1 MTFRR
6 VFLLPAILLAVLL
19 AAAATRPRRHCL
31 AWTIRRRSSRR
42 RCGPPPSSS
51 SCTRAS
57 RPTQEVGGESQRYTL
72 EGDLNLAQREFHAAV
87 DLAGGM
93 GMQQRAEILL
103 VGTDIFTR
111 TQDPT
116 AGGTAD
122 DRWQR
127 IPIDAGS
134 DPRNGIPATPAI
146 AVALRALLSDPGLTA
161 KLEGMET
168 CGDRQCYHV
177 TLTIAPDLTWRAIN
191 GALVGAPPGGELG
204 PVDPAV
210 PEITLDVLVDEATR
224 RLMSA
229 EHIDRGRGPVGRP
242 DRDVERPRRR
252 VRPRPAATRAG
263 RRGERRWR
271 HWRHPGPDGS
281 RRHPRRGRQ
290 RARAGADGALAD
302 PDACNRARVSSG
314 GARGDC

>member
-1 MTFRR
+1 MIFRR
-6 VFLLPAILLAVLL
+6 VFLLPAILLAVLV
-19 AAAATRPRRHCL
+19 AACGDSTAEALPRLDDPKEILEEALRTTAELEFVHARLEAA
-31 AWTIRRRSSRR
+31 
-42 RCGPPPSSS
+42 
-51 SCTRAS
+51 
-57 RPTQEVGGESQRYTL
+57 QEVAGESQRYTL

-93 GMQQRAEILL
+93 GMPQRTEILL

-111 TQDPT
+111 GQDAAP
-116 AGGTAD
+116 GGTGD

-134 DPRNGIPATPAI
+134 DPRSGIPATPAI

-161 KLEGMET
+161 KLEGMKT

-224 RLMSA
+224 RLMSLSTSIA
-229 EHIDRGRGPVGRP
+229 VEDQSVDLTATLSNH
-242 DRDVERPRRR
+242 DVEFDLVPPPPEQ
-252 VRPRPAATRAG
+252 VVEFNG
-263 RRGERRWR
+263 G
-271 HWRHPGPDGS
+271 
-281 RRHPRRGRQ
+281 
-290 RARAGADGALAD
+290 
-302 PDACNRARVSSG
+302 G
-314 GARGDC
+314 GATPAPMAPGVILDEVGNELEPAPTAP

>member
-1 MTFRR
+1 MVTIVVKRPDQGNLLAWAPHMTIRR

-19 AAAATRPRRHCL
+19 AACDSTAEALPRLDDPTEILEEALRTTAELEFVHARVEAA
-31 AWTIRRRSSRR
+31 
-42 RCGPPPSSS
+42 
-51 SCTRAS
+51 
-57 RPTQEVGGESQRYTL
+57 QEVASESQSYTL
-72 EGDLNLAQREFHAAV
+72 DGDLNLAQREFHAVV

-116 AGGTAD
+116 AGGAPD

-161 KLEGMET
+161 KLEGMEA

-177 TLTIAPDLTWRAIN
+177 TLTIAPDLTWRAVN
-191 GALVGAPPGGELG
+191 GALIGAPPGGELG

-224 RLMSA
+224 QLVSLSTSV
-229 EHIDRGRGPVGRP
+229 EVQGQSIDLTATLSDHGVEFDLIPPPPEQVVDANVGGGTGAT
-242 DRDVERPRRR
+242 
-252 VRPRPAATRAG
+252 PAPMAPG
-263 RRGERRWR
+263 VILDEVGGELE
-271 HWRHPGPDGS
+271 PAPT
-281 RRHPRRGRQ
+281 P
-290 RARAGADGALAD
+290 
-302 PDACNRARVSSG
+302 P
-314 GARGDC
+314 

>member
-19 AAAATRPRRHCL
+19 AACGNSTAEALPRLDDPKEIVEEALRTTAELEFVHARLEAA
-31 AWTIRRRSSRR
+31 
-42 RCGPPPSSS
+42 
-51 SCTRAS
+51 
-57 RPTQEVGGESQRYTL
+57 QEVGGESQNYTL

-93 GMQQRAEILL
+93 GMQQRSEILL

-116 AGGTAD
+116 AGGTGD

-177 TLTIAPDLTWRAIN
+177 TLTIAPDLTWRAVN
-191 GALVGAPPGGELG
+191 GALVGAPPGGELA

-224 RLMSA
+224 RLVSA
-229 EHIDRGRGPVGRP
+229 STSIAVEGQSVDLAATLSDH
-242 DRDVERPRRR
+242 DVEFDLVPPQPEQ
-252 VRPRPAATRAG
+252 VVEGNVGGGTGATPAPMA
-263 RRGERRWR
+263 
-271 HWRHPGPDGS
+271 PGVILDEVGNELEPA
-281 RRHPRRGRQ
+281 PT
-290 RARAGADGALAD
+290 A
-302 PDACNRARVSSG
+302 P
-314 GARGDC
+314 

>member
-6 VFLLPAILLAVLL
+6 VFLLPAILLAALL
-19 AAAATRPRRHCL
+19 AASRLDRAGAATPGRSQGDPRGGAADH
-31 AWTIRRRSSRR
+31 RRARVRARAPRGRS
-42 RCGPPPSSS
+42 G
-51 SCTRAS
+51 
-57 RPTQEVGGESQRYTL
+57 GLGESQRYTL
-72 EGDLNLAQREFHAAV
+72 DGDLNLAQREFHAAV
-87 DLAGGM
+87 DLEGGD

-103 VGTDIFTR
+103 VGTDMFTR
-111 TQDPT
+111 AQDPT
-116 AGGTAD
+116 VAPCHD

-224 RLMSA
+224 RLVSLSTSIA
-229 EHIDRGRGPVGRP
+229 VQGQSVDLTATLSDH
-242 DRDVERPRRR
+242 DVEFDLVPPPPDQ
-252 VRPRPAATRAG
+252 VVESNVGGTGATPAPMA
-263 RRGERRWR
+263 
-271 HWRHPGPDGS
+271 PGVILDEVGNELEPA
-281 RRHPRRGRQ
+281 PT
-290 RARAGADGALAD
+290 A
-302 PDACNRARVSSG
+302 P
-314 GARGDC
+314 